1 VYQRDHWYQQE
12 AFALPRA
19 LKLEGGRLGTV
30 QVTIDGKIEVLR
42 ATFMSGAVEA
52 MPL

>member
-1 VYQRDHWYQQE
+1 MSAVSLVSAAGFYPPP
-12 AFALPRA
+12 AFEFGVGP
-19 LKLEGGRLGTV
+19 LGTA
-30 QVTIDGKIEVLR
+30 QITIDGKLEVLR